1 MRVKTEDRRQAIIE
15 AAIELFRQVGFQR
28 ASMDMISRRLGG
40 SKGTLY
46 GYFQSKEE
54 LFEAAMR
61 VAVEGPGDQI
71 MGLLDPDI
79 KDMRGMLERF
89 GKAYLDFILGE
100 EVLAITRTA
109 VSEGANSP
117 LGAHLFDQGP
127 GRAIAVFTKFFASQ
141 MERGRLR
148 PAPPLTASL
157 QFKSLIEAGFLE
169 EALYG
174 ASFRIKRREAVAAAV
189 DTFLRAYATAS
200 PAATRT
206 RQVITSAAI
215 EG

>member
-1 MRVKTEDRRQAIIE
+1 MRVRTEDRRQAIIE

-71 MGLLDPDI
+71 MGLLDPDV
-79 KDMRGMLERF
+79 KDLRGMLERF
-89 GKAYLDFILGE
+89 GRAYLDFILGE

-127 GRAIAVFTKFFASQ
+127 GRAIAMFSNFFASQ

-157 QFKSLIEAGFLE
+157 QFKSLIEGGFLE

-174 ASFRIKRREAVAAAV
+174 ASSRIKRREAVAAAV
-189 DTFLRAYATAS
+189 DTFLRAYAVPSA
-200 PAATRT
+200 PVTRT
-206 RQVITSAAI
+206 RQAVAATA
-215 EG
+215 ES